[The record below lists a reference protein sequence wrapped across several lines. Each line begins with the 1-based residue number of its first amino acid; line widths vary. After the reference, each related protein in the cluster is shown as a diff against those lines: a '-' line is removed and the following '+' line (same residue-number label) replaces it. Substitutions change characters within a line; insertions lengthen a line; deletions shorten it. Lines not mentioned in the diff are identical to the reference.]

1 MFSKLY
7 DKCLKLASHK
17 SANLYL
23 SIVSFVE
30 SSFFPIP
37 PDVMIVPMAIAKK
50 GSYFKIFLN
59 ATIFSVLG
67 GLLGYLIGFAFGDLA
82 MSLVEFYGYDE
93 KAAKLKM
100 SLSQGSGMYT
110 WLGILFLAGFT
121 PLPYKV
127 FTITSGLISFN
138 IYIFLVTSLIARG
151 LRFFMVSFLS
161 AKYGELFANFI
172 KKKGAIWSSV
182 LGFLIIAFFLIIYL
196 ILKSNV

>member
-67 GLLGYLIGFAFGDLA
+67 GLLGYLIGFAFSDLA
-82 MSLVEFYGYDE
+82 MSLVEFYGYEE

-161 AKYGELFANFI
+161 AKYGEPFAKFI

-196 ILKSNV
+196 ILK

>member
-82 MSLVEFYGYDE
+82 MILVEFYGYEE
-93 KAAKLKM
+93 KVAKLKM

-161 AKYGELFANFI
+161 AKYGEPFANFI

-196 ILKSNV
+196 ILK

>member
-1 MFSKLY
+1 M
-7 DKCLKLASHK
+7 
-17 SANLYL
+17 
-23 SIVSFVE
+23 
-30 SSFFPIP
+30 
-37 PDVMIVPMAIAKK
+37 
-50 GSYFKIFLN
+50 
-59 ATIFSVLG
+59 LG
-67 GLLGYLIGFAFGDLA
+67 GLLGYLIGFAFADFA
-82 MSLVEFYGYDE
+82 MSLVEFYGYEE

-100 SLSQGSGMYT
+100 SLSQGSGMYN

-161 AKYGELFANFI
+161 AKYGEPFANFI
-172 KKKGAIWSSV
+172 KKKGAILSSV

-196 ILKSNV
+196 ILK